1 MADSKH
7 CKAMADS
14 KAVADCKAVEDSKAM
29 ADCKAWQ
36 TKAMDC
42 ANIVEQ
48 WVELIY

>member
-1 MADSKH
+1 MADSKY

-36 TKAMDC
+36 TKAMG
-42 ANIVEQ
+42 
-48 WVELIY
+48 